1 MKIISIVSVILILAG
16 ILSCTSSTTKLDS
29 DDNIVIPKKNLV
41 ERTDT
46 CGLIILYP
54 VYEKVDLVCGTMPSQ
69 TDSSAL
75 LCVEACFTG
84 ECLNEFKHFNIAGDH
99 VSGGTRYHGY
109 KCKRNTGAFV
119 FYNGAWKF
127 LYKNYSDEMNIA
139 ADNHGAA
146 FAQEMIIHEG
156 KIVETTRS
164 NSNRN
169 QFRALCQI
177 DNRLCVIES
186 ANVLSFGD
194 YKAKLNEIKVQ
205 EALYLDMGAGW
216 NHAWYRTNVDSLTV
230 LHPRTHNYCTNWIT
244 FYK

>member
-1 MKIISIVSVILILAG
+1 
-16 ILSCTSSTTKLDS
+16 
-29 DDNIVIPKKNLV
+29 
-41 ERTDT
+41 
-46 CGLIILYP
+46 
-54 VYEKVDLVCGTMPSQ
+54 
-69 TDSSAL
+69 
-75 LCVEACFTG
+75 
-84 ECLNEFKHFNIAGDH
+84 
-99 VSGGTRYHGY
+99 
-109 KCKRNTGAFV
+109 
-119 FYNGAWKF
+119 
-127 LYKNYSDEMNIA
+127 MNIA

-216 NHAWYRTNVDSLTV
+216 NHAWYRTNVDYL
-230 LHPRTHNYCTNWIT
+230 L
-244 FYK
+244 